1 MILAFEAN
9 SKTPYMLHFFAG
21 FRTFWWRLV
30 IEKIW
35 KYTRAG
41 ISRKMGLKG
50 QVETGIFLNFLQ
62 TQLGEKVFW
71 IFHQNF
77 CKKSIFNSPLKTHY
91 HLASSIYVPIT
102 RSLTT
107 SFRRSG
113 MMMKIY
119 ASTTYYIPFSCSS
132 SFTMDFTLPIAR
144 SIMAFN
150 WGVEGKWSSWKA
162 RGSTERKDTG
172 LSRCFLLLLLG
183 SILRGSRGR
192 CGGRFLY
199 ISSCGV
205 VGIIARHPLVEY
217 DGGDELGMPTWPA
230 CRSTRPVLTGP

>member
-1 MILAFEAN
+1 MILALRAN

-50 QVETGIFLNFLQ
+50 QVETGIFLNFLMK
-62 TQLGEKVFW
+62 QLGEKVFW

-119 ASTTYYIPFSCSS
+119 ASTTYIHTF
-132 SFTMDFTLPIAR
+132 FMFQFFHHGFHFAHR
-144 SIMAFN
+144 SIHNGIQLRCRRQMIFL
-150 WGVEGKWSSWKA
+150 KSPRLHWKK
-162 RGSTERKDTG
+162 R
-172 LSRCFLLLLLG
+172 
-183 SILRGSRGR
+183 
-192 CGGRFLY
+192 Y
-199 ISSCGV
+199 
-205 VGIIARHPLVEY
+205 
-217 DGGDELGMPTWPA
+217 
-230 CRSTRPVLTGP
+230 GPFAMFFAATFR